1 RHLPGRIARYDDA
14 WSPRAFGDAMQAWGA
29 STVLLE
35 TGALAGDPDKQ
46 RLRALNVVALLA
58 AFDAI
63 AADARVPGPTAP
75 YDRLPENSST
85 PYDLLV
91 VGGTLAVPGLAP
103 VRADLGFV
111 HGGGVGATGLRL
123 EDVGDLQ
130 DFTAVDTVD
139 AAGLVLVPSP
149 VMLEDGVARRGIR
162 MGAPAQLVARRGE
175 GAAAETVFT
184 LTPSGR
190 DRP

>member
-1 RHLPGRIARYDDA
+1 
-14 WSPRAFGDAMQAWGA
+14 MQPLTERFLEGGVQSLSLLGVPA
-29 STVLLE
+29 STLVR
-35 TGALAGDPDKQ
+35 TGP
-46 RLRALNVVALLA
+46 A
-58 AFDAI
+58 AEEIRKEVQAN
-63 AADARVPGPTAP
+63 G
-75 YDRLPENSST
+75 
-85 PYDLLV
+85 YDLLV

-139 AAGLVLVPSP
+139 AAGLVLVPSA

-162 MGAPAQLVARRGE
+162 LGAPAQLVARRGE
-175 GAAAETVFT
+175 GPAAETAFT